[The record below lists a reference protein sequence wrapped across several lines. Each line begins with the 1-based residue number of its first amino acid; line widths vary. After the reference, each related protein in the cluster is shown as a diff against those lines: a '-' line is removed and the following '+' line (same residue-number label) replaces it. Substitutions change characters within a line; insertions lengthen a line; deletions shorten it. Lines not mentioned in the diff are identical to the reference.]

1 MITGASGPGERI
13 FSGLRSPYG
22 QVEAMVKF
30 ELLVWEYCDSIHSEP
45 MYSHHPCKYVFFQII
60 SHIYELFRT
69 HNSSQTTTLPEC
81 EYGDGQTPPEHRPA
95 PSTALLSVPTSR

>member
-1 MITGASGPGERI
+1 VLPLWMITGASGPGERI

-60 SHIYELFRT
+60 SHIYEFSFSIVSLA
-69 HNSSQTTTLPEC
+69 
-81 EYGDGQTPPEHRPA
+81 Y
-95 PSTALLSVPTSR
+95 

>member
-1 MITGASGPGERI
+1 MLPLWMIMGASGPGERI

-45 MYSHHPCKYVFFQII
+45 MYSHHEYVPEAVGRQAKSAASQI
-60 SHIYELFRT
+60 SDT
-69 HNSSQTTTLPEC
+69 
-81 EYGDGQTPPEHRPA
+81 
-95 PSTALLSVPTSR
+95 